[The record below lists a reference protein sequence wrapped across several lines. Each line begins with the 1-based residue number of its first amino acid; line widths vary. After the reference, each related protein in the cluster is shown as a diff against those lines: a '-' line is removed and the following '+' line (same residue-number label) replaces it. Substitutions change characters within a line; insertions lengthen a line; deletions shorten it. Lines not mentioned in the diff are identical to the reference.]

1 MEHALN
7 QQEDIKSGIKNPL
20 VDLISSYRN
29 GLNGNLEAS
38 IEDTN
43 FIGFEID
50 DMESLTD
57 QEKILASNI
66 EDYFQQTILEARNA
80 RMASSVLGMLDQNPG
95 TSFFFAFGAAHFLG
109 KNNIFDYLE
118 AANFTITPI
127 GLNELRGYTTPI
139 NGAGMP
145 SPVNFLVLGLITIF
159 VHSVFTTTKHNAF

>member
-7 QQEDIKSGIKNPL
+7 LQEDIKSGIKNPL

-38 IEDTN
+38 L
-43 FIGFEID
+43 FEID

-66 EDYFQQTILEARNA
+66 EDYYQQTMLESRNA
-80 RMASSVLGMLDQNPG
+80 RMASRALDMLDQNPG
-95 TSFFFAFGAAHFLG
+95 TPFFFAFGAAHFLG

-127 GLNELRGYTTPI
+127 RLNELREYTGPI

-145 SPVNFLVLGLITIF
+145 FPVNFLVLGLITIF